1 MLRNIIHKLGYYLL
15 KPFREHFIFMIV
27 FFILVTFLLPAYE
40 IVYNQLYINAIILSI
55 HCFVLSFIVTLVIG
69 LIKPKILRQII
80 QGFLLSVLGV
90 LFAISFYCIF
100 VLGYLFDSDVAQL
113 ILGTDINEAKEFA
126 SVMIPK
132 WAIFTISFFF
142 LFLAVLWYLSTNYN
156 LNLGKLPSKIAL
168 GITCLCILVNI
179 DCWTIWQDGPINV
192 IKQFLYYQVPD
203 DLYSHYTHPNIT
215 FSDEQQGV
223 NNIILIIGES
233 FARSHSSLYGYD
245 KMTNPYLDNLRDSS
259 MLFVFD
265 SIDSPAPSTALSL
278 KYMLS
283 LYNKDDSIANKQW
296 FDYTSIIELMQC
308 CGYDCFWFGNQAK
321 GSRHNSAS
329 RLFAEACQH
338 QEFLQQE
345 GGDKFNTN
353 FDMILVDS
361 SFNYVSHLNPEQKH
375 FIIYHMMG
383 SHFDFCMRYPQE
395 FSKFSE
401 IEYADSPQEHRSIL
415 ASYDNSILYNDY
427 IVSLIMDL
435 YKNKDAIIIYLPDH
449 GQVMYRDPNEPDFF
463 AHASEK
469 DPKQYALGVEIP
481 FMIYASPL
489 YQERHPDVMERIR
502 YRQNHTKVW
511 NSENLPY
518 LIMDL
523 IGVKEVDGIAVKP
536 KSLLN

>member
-1 MLRNIIHKLGYYLL
+1 MLRNTIQKLGYFLL

-27 FFILVTFLLPAYE
+27 FFILVTFLLPVYE
-40 IVYNQLYINAIILSI
+40 VVYEHLYINAIILSI
-55 HCFVLSFIVTLVIG
+55 HCFVLSFVMTLVIG
-69 LIKPKILRQII
+69 LIKPNFLRQTI
-80 QGFLLSVLGV
+80 QVFLLTTLGII
-90 LFAISFYCIF
+90 FAISFYCLF

-113 ILGTDINEAKEFA
+113 ILGTDVNEAKEFA

-132 WAIFTISFFF
+132 WAIFTIFGFF
-142 LFLAVLWYLSTNYN
+142 LILAILSYLSTHYN
-156 LNLGKLPSKIAL
+156 LNLGKLSSKAAL
-168 GITCLCILVNI
+168 GITCLCIIVNI
-179 DCWTIWQDGPINV
+179 NCWNIWQDGPINV
-192 IKQFLYYQVPD
+192 MTQFLNYQVPD
-203 DLYSHYTHPNIT
+203 DLHSHYTHPNIT

-223 NNIILIIGES
+223 HNIILIIGES

-245 KMTNPYLDNLRDSS
+245 RMTNPYLDNLRDSS
-259 MLFVFD
+259 MLFVID
-265 SIDSPAPSTALSL
+265 SIDSPASKTALSL

-283 LYNKDDSIANKQW
+283 LYNKENSIANKQW
-296 FDYTSIIELMQC
+296 FDFTSIIELMQC

-321 GSRHNSAS
+321 GSRHNSVS
-329 RLFAEACQH
+329 RLFAKACQH
-338 QEFLQQE
+338 QKFLQHE
-345 GGDKFNTN
+345 GGDKLNTN
-353 FDMILVDS
+353 FDMVLVDS

-383 SHFDFCMRYPQE
+383 SHFDFCMRYPQD
-395 FSKFSE
+395 FNKFSE
-401 IEYADSPQEHRSIL
+401 KEYADSPQDHRSIL

-435 YKNKDAIIIYLPDH
+435 FKNKDAVVIYLPDH
-449 GQVMYRDPNEPDFF
+449 GQVMFRDPNKPDFF
-463 AHASEK
+463 AHATEK
-469 DPKQYALGVEIP
+469 DSLQYALGVEIP

-489 YQERHPDVMERIR
+489 YQERHPDIIERIK

-523 IGVKEVDGIAVKP
+523 IGVKEVDGVAVHP